1 MLSGTKPAIEG
12 VSERLECPLI
22 VFINSRSGGRDGF
35 NLAVQ
40 LNRAIGKAQ
49 VCGLWITC
57 RDGAMS
63 TLDASQQYE

>member
-1 MLSGTKPAIEG
+1 MSRLPAEVLSGTKPATEG

-22 VFINSRSGGRDGF
+22 IFINSRSGGRDGF

-49 VCGLWITC
+49 VCGFWTNDDL
-57 RDGAMS
+57 A
-63 TLDASQQYE
+63 